1 MVLKEIEEI
10 PKSTKPYVGFF
21 LANGL
26 NEALE
31 KACNKMQM
39 CRSEFVRYC
48 IMRVLQELSLISE
61 QVKSGEN
68 ARK

>member
-1 MVLKEIEEI
+1 MSLKEM
-10 PKSTKPYVGFF
+10 PQSNKPYVGFF

-31 KACNKMQM
+31 KVCVKMQM
-39 CRSEFVRYC
+39 SRSEFVRYC

-61 QVKSGEN
+61 QVKEGDFSD
-68 ARK
+68 K